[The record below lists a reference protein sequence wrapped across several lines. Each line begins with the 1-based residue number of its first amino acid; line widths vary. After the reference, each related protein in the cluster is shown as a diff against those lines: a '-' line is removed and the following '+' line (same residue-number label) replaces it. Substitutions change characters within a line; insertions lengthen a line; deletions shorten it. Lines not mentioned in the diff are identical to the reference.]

1 MRKFTLTLAERILLR
16 PVVANAQGNLE
27 TVRRAF
33 AVLEAIDFTEGEREL
48 IPQVGIIDLD
58 GLPDSP
64 SEIHLEEAEYEW
76 LVRFVDTYQGWQPR
90 KPLFSMVEA
99 IKGAE
104 PVLARDRP
112 GRVSLSL
119 QDPVPQGSP
128 SQRDPEGRDTRDGC
142 RGKGKPGERTD

>member
-27 TVRRAF
+27 MMRRAF
-33 AVLEAIDFTEGEREL
+33 AVLEAINFTKEEREL
-48 IPQVGIIDLD
+48 IPQAGIIDLD
-58 GLPDSP
+58 ALPASP
-64 SEIHLEEAEYEW
+64 KEIRLEEAEYEW
-76 LVRFVDTYQGWQPR
+76 LMRMIDTYQGWQPR
-90 KPLFSMVEA
+90 RSLFSMVEA
-99 IKGAE
+99 IRGAE
-104 PVLARDRP
+104 
-112 GRVSLSL
+112 GVSLSL